1 MSLYIQCP
9 EFNKKL
15 PGITVYRNKRKTS
28 DIDIELGDTGFKRT
42 K

>member
-1 MSLYIQCP
+1 MNFYIQYP
-9 EFNKKL
+9 EFKKKL
-15 PGITVYRNKRKTS
+15 PGISVYRNKRKTS